1 MKFITACL
9 LAMFISG
16 IVAYA
21 NVTPSPEVP
30 YTLKQLNI
38 VDENTFSNNNTV
50 SRGECLTTIMRSI
63 GLKDEYLMSLNG
75 ADFYAFVDTE
85 SYSYYGCAYRAQIA
99 YGEECI
105 VKHPTYRSSHT
116 GKNTDFFFFPE
127 RPATIKEALA
137 FMVRCLSSDN
147 SNYENTTIEALKFNL
162 IYPEDSFINELD
174 SNISQETLYLLL
186 ERFLSQKRYKY
197 YKNEYCTNKNDYFR
211 MEGWIDEKQNITYW
225 EHLRQTKGD
234 VPFSSTFH

>member
-105 VKHPTYRSSHT
+105 VKYDNLSHLMCNVEIEKLDGGYAKVYIEK
-116 GKNTDFFFFPE
+116 GKSAVF
-127 RPATIKEALA
+127 
-137 FMVRCLSSDN
+137 
-147 SNYENTTIEALKFNL
+147 
-162 IYPEDSFINELD
+162 
-174 SNISQETLYLLL
+174 ET
-186 ERFLSQKRYKY
+186 
-197 YKNEYCTNKNDYFR
+197 
-211 MEGWIDEKQNITYW
+211 
-225 EHLRQTKGD
+225 
-234 VPFSSTFH
+234 V